1 MARFSFNPIKPINNF
16 ILSFLSKYS
25 VQQEEVIGLDLTP
38 RSVNLIQL
46 SKSGSKW
53 IVEKMSYRAIE
64 GVDDIK
70 NNTQKY
76 ADEIS
81 VAFKSGK
88 FSTTNAAISLPVS
101 TSIIKVIPIPLMN
114 EDEMQKAIEFD
125 SLWENLTQL
134 PDALTEYSIFHQVIR
149 RDASKNM
156 MDVLF
161 VASKLSEVNF
171 YVDVISKAGIN
182 PIVLDVKCFALRNAF
197 ETKNLSKLS
206 DAPLAIL
213 EMGEFEN
220 FLMIIKDDSPYVSD
234 IFVGANDKKLI
245 GSSDANKQTLSQIV
259 NRYVMQIKQ
268 NLNAYTNRFETGK
281 INNIFIVS
289 QSPNIKEITKLFEE
303 QLKEITFINFDP
315 LSDMIIPA
323 QIKEK
328 IQVVDNKSTFT
339 SAIGLATR
347 KLDIFGYYKKV
358 TGVKN
363 INLLPNRETIKKT
376 QRTKLISG
384 IFFGTIAVIIII
396 LASYLSYGFYKKIN
410 INNDELT
417 DYSMNEMEINSLQE
431 TLFNLQ
437 NKKREIEKKL
447 ELTKTAT
454 TNQLTAAK
462 VLSDLAYSAG
472 PGIAFVEIK
481 YEGGEMYSVKGEA
494 LNDKT
499 VVNYINEVREKVIF
513 NKVVLEK
520 SSIAK
525 EGSKIKTFIVKV
537 YVKPELMNTQNIQE
551 ENN

>member
-1 MARFSFNPIKPINNF
+1 MARFSFNPLKPINNF
-16 ILSFLSKYS
+16 LLSFLSKYS

-46 SKSGSKW
+46 SKTGSKW
-53 IVEKMSYRAIE
+53 TVEKMSYRAIE

-206 DAPLAIL
+206 DVPLAIL

-245 GSSDANKQTLSQIV
+245 GSPGTKKETLSQIV

-289 QSPNIKEITKLFEE
+289 QSPNIKEITKILEE

-339 SAIGLATR
+339 SSIGLATR
-347 KLDIFGYYKKV
+347 KLAIFGYYKKV

-384 IFFGTIAVIIII
+384 IFFGTIAFVLIFSA
-396 LASYLSYGFYKKIN
+396 LYLSYGFYKKIN
-410 INNDELT
+410 INNDELI

-437 NKKREIEKKL
+437 NKKREIENKL

-499 VVNYINEVREKVIF
+499 VVDYINEVREKEIF

>member
-1 MARFSFNPIKPINNF
+1 MARFSFNPIKPLNNF
-16 ILSFLSKYS
+16 LLSFLSKYS

-53 IVEKMSYRAIE
+53 TVEKMSYRAIE

-206 DAPLAIL
+206 DTPLAIL

-245 GSSDANKQTLSQIV
+245 GSPDANKQTLSQIV

-289 QSPNIKEITKLFEE
+289 QSPNIKEITKLLEE

-315 LSDMIIPA
+315 LSDMTIPA

-339 SAIGLATR
+339 SSIGLATR

-384 IFFGTIAVIIII
+384 IF
-396 LASYLSYGFYKKIN
+396 L
-410 INNDELT
+410 EQ
-417 DYSMNEMEINSLQE
+417 LQ
-431 TLFNLQ
+431 LL
-437 NKKREIEKKL
+437 
-447 ELTKTAT
+447 
-454 TNQLTAAK
+454 
-462 VLSDLAYSAG
+462 
-472 PGIAFVEIK
+472 
-481 YEGGEMYSVKGEA
+481 
-494 LNDKT
+494 
-499 VVNYINEVREKVIF
+499 
-513 NKVVLEK
+513 
-520 SSIAK
+520 
-525 EGSKIKTFIVKV
+525 
-537 YVKPELMNTQNIQE
+537 
-551 ENN
+551 

>member
-1 MARFSFNPIKPINNF
+1 MARFSFNPIKPLNNF
-16 ILSFLSKYS
+16 LLSFLSKYS

-53 IVEKMSYRAIE
+53 TVEKMSYRAIE

-149 RDASKNM
+149 KDASKNM

-206 DAPLAIL
+206 DTPLAIL

-245 GSSDANKQTLSQIV
+245 GSPDANKQTLSQIV

-289 QSPNIKEITKLFEE
+289 QSPNIKEITKLLEE

-315 LSDMIIPA
+315 LSDMIMPA

-339 SAIGLATR
+339 SSIGLATR

-384 IFFGTIAVIIII
+384 IFFGTVAVIIIFFA
-396 LASYLSYGFYKKIN
+396 LYLSYGFYKKIN
-410 INNDELT
+410 INNDELI

-499 VVNYINEVREKVIF
+499 VVNYINEVREKEIF

-537 YVKPELMNTQNIQE
+537 YVKQELMNTQNIQE

>member
-1 MARFSFNPIKPINNF
+1 MARFSFNPIKPLNNF
-16 ILSFLSKYS
+16 LLSFLSKYS

-53 IVEKMSYRAIE
+53 TVEKMSYRAIE

-88 FSTTNAAISLPVS
+88 FSTSNAAISLPVS

-245 GSSDANKQTLSQIV
+245 GSPDANKQTLSQIV

-289 QSPNIKEITKLFEE
+289 QSPNIKEITKLLEE

-315 LSDMIIPA
+315 LSDMVIPA

-339 SAIGLATR
+339 SSIGLAT
-347 KLDIFGYYKKV
+347 
-358 TGVKN
+358 
-363 INLLPNRETIKKT
+363 
-376 QRTKLISG
+376 
-384 IFFGTIAVIIII
+384 
-396 LASYLSYGFYKKIN
+396 
-410 INNDELT
+410 
-417 DYSMNEMEINSLQE
+417 
-431 TLFNLQ
+431 
-437 NKKREIEKKL
+437 
-447 ELTKTAT
+447 
-454 TNQLTAAK
+454 
-462 VLSDLAYSAG
+462 
-472 PGIAFVEIK
+472 
-481 YEGGEMYSVKGEA
+481 
-494 LNDKT
+494 
-499 VVNYINEVREKVIF
+499 
-513 NKVVLEK
+513 
-520 SSIAK
+520 
-525 EGSKIKTFIVKV
+525 
-537 YVKPELMNTQNIQE
+537 
-551 ENN
+551 EN

>member
-1 MARFSFNPIKPINNF
+1 MARFSFNPLKPINNF
-16 ILSFLSKYS
+16 LLSFLSKYS

-46 SKSGSKW
+46 SKTGSKW
-53 IVEKMSYRAIE
+53 TVEKMSYRAIE

-206 DAPLAIL
+206 DVPLAIL

-245 GSSDANKQTLSQIV
+245 GSPGTKKETLSQIV

-289 QSPNIKEITKLFEE
+289 QSPNIKEITKILEE

-339 SAIGLATR
+339 SSIGLATR

-384 IFFGTIAVIIII
+384 IFFGTIAFVLIFSA
-396 LASYLSYGFYKKIN
+396 LYLSYGFYKKIN
-410 INNDELT
+410 INNDELI

-437 NKKREIEKKL
+437 NKKREIENKL

-499 VVNYINEVREKVIF
+499 VVDYINEVREKEIF

>member
-1 MARFSFNPIKPINNF
+1 MARFSFNPLKPINNF
-16 ILSFLSKYS
+16 LLSFLSKYS

-46 SKSGSKW
+46 SKTGSKW
-53 IVEKMSYRAIE
+53 TVEKMSYRAIE

-206 DAPLAIL
+206 DVPLAIL

-245 GSSDANKQTLSQIV
+245 GSPGTKKETLSQIV

-289 QSPNIKEITKLFEE
+289 QSPNIKEITKILEE

-339 SAIGLATR
+339 SSIGLATR

-384 IFFGTIAVIIII
+384 IFFGTIAFVLIFSA
-396 LASYLSYGFYKKIN
+396 LYLSYGFYKKIN
-410 INNDELT
+410 INNDELI

-437 NKKREIEKKL
+437 NKKREIENKL

-499 VVNYINEVREKVIF
+499 VVDYINEVREKEIF

-537 YVKPELMNTQNIQE
+537 YVKPELMNTQNIKE
-551 ENN
+551 DNN

>member
-1 MARFSFNPIKPINNF
+1 MARFSFNPLKPINNF
-16 ILSFLSKYS
+16 LLSFLSKYS

-46 SKSGSKW
+46 SKTGSKW
-53 IVEKMSYRAIE
+53 TVEKMSYRAIE

-206 DAPLAIL
+206 DVPLAIL

-245 GSSDANKQTLSQIV
+245 GSPGTKKETLSQIV

-289 QSPNIKEITKLFEE
+289 QSPNIKEITKILEE

-339 SAIGLATR
+339 SSIGLATR

-384 IFFGTIAVIIII
+384 IFFGTIAFVLIFSA
-396 LASYLSYGFYKKIN
+396 LYLSYGFYKKIN
-410 INNDELT
+410 INNDELI
-417 DYSMNEMEINSLQE
+417 DYSMNELEINSLQE

-437 NKKREIEKKL
+437 NKKREIENKL

-499 VVNYINEVREKVIF
+499 VVNYINEVREKEIF

>member
-1 MARFSFNPIKPINNF
+1 MARFSFNPIKPLNNF

-46 SKSGSKW
+46 SKSGTKW

-64 GVDDIK
+64 GVEDIK

-88 FSTTNAAISLPVS
+88 FSTSNAAISLPVS

-245 GSSDANKQTLSQIV
+245 GSPDADERTLSQIV

-289 QSPNIKEITKLFEE
+289 QSPNIKEITKLLEE

-315 LSDMIIPA
+315 LSDMTIPA

-384 IFFGTIAVIIII
+384 IFFGTLALI
-396 LASYLSYGFYKKIN
+396 LIFLALYLSYGFYKKIN
-410 INNDELT
+410 INNDELI

-437 NKKREIEKKL
+437 NKKREIENKL

-499 VVNYINEVREKVIF
+499 VVNYINEVREKEIF

>member
-1 MARFSFNPIKPINNF
+1 MARFSFNPLKPINNF
-16 ILSFLSKYS
+16 LLSFLSKYS

-46 SKSGSKW
+46 SKTVSKW
-53 IVEKMSYRAIE
+53 TVEKMSYRAIE

-206 DAPLAIL
+206 DVPLAIL

-245 GSSDANKQTLSQIV
+245 GSPGTKKETLSQIV

-289 QSPNIKEITKLFEE
+289 QSPNIKEITKILEE

-339 SAIGLATR
+339 SSIGLATR

-384 IFFGTIAVIIII
+384 IFFGTIAFVLIFSA
-396 LASYLSYGFYKKIN
+396 LYLSYGFYKKIN
-410 INNDELT
+410 INNDELI
-417 DYSMNEMEINSLQE
+417 DYSMNELEINSLQE

-437 NKKREIEKKL
+437 NKKREIENKL

-499 VVNYINEVREKVIF
+499 VVDYINEVREKEIF

>member
-1 MARFSFNPIKPINNF
+1 MARFSFNPIKPLNNF

-64 GVDDIK
+64 GVEDIK
-70 NNTQKY
+70 NNIQKY

-81 VAFKSGK
+81 IAFKSGK

-245 GSSDANKQTLSQIV
+245 GSPDADERTLSQIV

-289 QSPNIKEITKLFEE
+289 QSPNIKEITKLLEE

-315 LSDMIIPA
+315 LSDMTIPA

-328 IQVVDNKSTFT
+328 IQVIDNKSTFT

-384 IFFGTIAVIIII
+384 IFFGTLALI
-396 LASYLSYGFYKKIN
+396 LIFLALYLSYGFYKKIN
-410 INNDELT
+410 INNDELI

-437 NKKREIEKKL
+437 NKKREIENKL

-499 VVNYINEVREKVIF
+499 VVNYINEVREKEIF

>member
-16 ILSFLSKYS
+16 LLSFLSKYS

-46 SKSGSKW
+46 SKSGTKW
-53 IVEKMSYRAIE
+53 TVEKMSYRAIE

-206 DAPLAIL
+206 DTPLAIL

-245 GSSDANKQTLSQIV
+245 GSPDANKQNLSQIV

-289 QSPNIKEITKLFEE
+289 QSPNIKEITKLLEE

-315 LSDMIIPA
+315 LSDMTIPA

-339 SAIGLATR
+339 SSIGLATR

-384 IFFGTIAVIIII
+384 IFFGTIAVVIIFSA
-396 LASYLSYGFYKKIN
+396 LYLSYGFYKKIN
-410 INNDELT
+410 INNDELV

-437 NKKREIEKKL
+437 NKKREIEDKL
-447 ELTKTAT
+447 KLTKTAT

-481 YEGGEMYSVKGEA
+481 FEGNEMYSIKGEA

-499 VVNYINEVREKVIF
+499 VVNYINEVREKEIF

-537 YVKPELMNTQNIQE
+537 YVKPELMNTQNIKG

>member
-16 ILSFLSKYS
+16 LLSFLSKYS

-53 IVEKMSYRAIE
+53 TVEKMSYRAIE

-149 RDASKNM
+149 KDASKNM

-245 GSSDANKQTLSQIV
+245 GSTDVNKQALSQIV

-289 QSPNIKEITKLFEE
+289 QSPNIKEITKLLEE

-315 LSDMIIPA
+315 LSDMTIPA

-384 IFFGTIAVIIII
+384 IFFGTLAVILIFSA
-396 LASYLSYGFYKKIN
+396 LYLSYGFYKKIN
-410 INNDELT
+410 INNDELI
-417 DYSMNEMEINSLQE
+417 DYTMNEMEINSLQE

-437 NKKREIEKKL
+437 NKKRDIEDKL

-462 VLSDLAYSAG
+462 VLRDLAYSAG

-494 LNDKT
+494 LNDRT
-499 VVNYINEVREKVIF
+499 VVNYINEVREKEIF

>member
-1 MARFSFNPIKPINNF
+1 MARFSFNPLKPINNF
-16 ILSFLSKYS
+16 LLSFLSKYS

-46 SKSGSKW
+46 SKTGSKW
-53 IVEKMSYRAIE
+53 TVEKMSYRAIE

-206 DAPLAIL
+206 DVPLAIL

-245 GSSDANKQTLSQIV
+245 GSPGTKKETLSQIV

-289 QSPNIKEITKLFEE
+289 QSPNIKEITKILEE

-339 SAIGLATR
+339 SSIGLATR

-384 IFFGTIAVIIII
+384 IFFGTIAFVLIFSA
-396 LASYLSYGFYKKIN
+396 LYLSYGFYKKIN
-410 INNDELT
+410 INNDELI
-417 DYSMNEMEINSLQE
+417 DYSMNELEINSLQE

-437 NKKREIEKKL
+437 NKKREIENKL

-499 VVNYINEVREKVIF
+499 VVDYINEVREKEIF

>member
-1 MARFSFNPIKPINNF
+1 
-16 ILSFLSKYS
+16 
-25 VQQEEVIGLDLTP
+25 
-38 RSVNLIQL
+38 
-46 SKSGSKW
+46 
-53 IVEKMSYRAIE
+53 
-64 GVDDIK
+64 
-70 NNTQKY
+70 
-76 ADEIS
+76 
-81 VAFKSGK
+81 
-88 FSTTNAAISLPVS
+88 
-101 TSIIKVIPIPLMN
+101 MN

-206 DAPLAIL
+206 DTPLAIL

-245 GSSDANKQTLSQIV
+245 GSPDANKQTLSQIV

-289 QSPNIKEITKLFEE
+289 QSPNIKEITKLLEE

-315 LSDMIIPA
+315 LSDMTIPA

-339 SAIGLATR
+339 SSIGLATR
-347 KLDIFGYYKKV
+347 KLDIFR
-358 TGVKN
+358 
-363 INLLPNRETIKKT
+363 LL
-376 QRTKLISG
+376 
-384 IFFGTIAVIIII
+384 
-396 LASYLSYGFYKKIN
+396 
-410 INNDELT
+410 
-417 DYSMNEMEINSLQE
+417 
-431 TLFNLQ
+431 
-437 NKKREIEKKL
+437 
-447 ELTKTAT
+447 
-454 TNQLTAAK
+454 
-462 VLSDLAYSAG
+462 
-472 PGIAFVEIK
+472 
-481 YEGGEMYSVKGEA
+481 
-494 LNDKT
+494 
-499 VVNYINEVREKVIF
+499 
-513 NKVVLEK
+513 
-520 SSIAK
+520 
-525 EGSKIKTFIVKV
+525 
-537 YVKPELMNTQNIQE
+537 
-551 ENN
+551 

>member
-1 MARFSFNPIKPINNF
+1 MARFSLNPIKPINNF
-16 ILSFLSKYS
+16 LLSFLSKYS

-46 SKSGSKW
+46 SKNGSKW
-53 IVEKMSYRAIE
+53 TVEKMSYRAIE

-245 GSSDANKQTLSQIV
+245 GSPGTNKETLSQIV

-289 QSPNIKEITKLFEE
+289 QSPNIKEITKLLEE

-339 SAIGLATR
+339 SSIGLATR

-384 IFFGTIAVIIII
+384 IFFGTIAMFLIFSA
-396 LASYLSYGFYKKIN
+396 LYLSYGFYKKIN
-410 INNDELT
+410 INNDELI

-437 NKKREIEKKL
+437 NKKREIEDKL

-499 VVNYINEVREKVIF
+499 VVNYINEVREKEIF

-551 ENN
+551 DNN

>member
-1 MARFSFNPIKPINNF
+1 MARFSLNPIKPINNF
-16 ILSFLSKYS
+16 LLSFLSKYS

>member
-1 MARFSFNPIKPINNF
+1 MARFSFNPIKPLNNF
-16 ILSFLSKYS
+16 LLSFLSKYS

-46 SKSGSKW
+46 SKTGSKW
-53 IVEKMSYRAIE
+53 TVEKMSYRAIE

-206 DAPLAIL
+206 DTPLAIL

-245 GSSDANKQTLSQIV
+245 GSTDANKQTLSQIV

-268 NLNAYTNRFETGK
+268 NLNAYTNRFETAK

-289 QSPNIKEITKLFEE
+289 QSPNIKEITKLLEE

-339 SAIGLATR
+339 SSIGLATR

-384 IFFGTIAVIIII
+384 IFFGTIAVIIIF
-396 LASYLSYGFYKKIN
+396 LALYLSYGFYKKIN
-410 INNDELT
+410 INNNELI

-454 TNQLTAAK
+454 TNQITAAK

-499 VVNYINEVREKVIF
+499 VVNYINEVREKEIF

>member
-1 MARFSFNPIKPINNF
+1 MARFSFNPIKPLNNF
-16 ILSFLSKYS
+16 LLSFLSKYS

-53 IVEKMSYRAIE
+53 TVEKMSYRAIE

-206 DAPLAIL
+206 DTPLAIL

-220 FLMIIKDDSPYVSD
+220 F
-234 IFVGANDKKLI
+234 
-245 GSSDANKQTLSQIV
+245 
-259 NRYVMQIKQ
+259 
-268 NLNAYTNRFETGK
+268 
-281 INNIFIVS
+281 
-289 QSPNIKEITKLFEE
+289 
-303 QLKEITFINFDP
+303 
-315 LSDMIIPA
+315 
-323 QIKEK
+323 
-328 IQVVDNKSTFT
+328 
-339 SAIGLATR
+339 
-347 KLDIFGYYKKV
+347 
-358 TGVKN
+358 
-363 INLLPNRETIKKT
+363 
-376 QRTKLISG
+376 
-384 IFFGTIAVIIII
+384 
-396 LASYLSYGFYKKIN
+396 
-410 INNDELT
+410 
-417 DYSMNEMEINSLQE
+417 
-431 TLFNLQ
+431 
-437 NKKREIEKKL
+437 
-447 ELTKTAT
+447 
-454 TNQLTAAK
+454 
-462 VLSDLAYSAG
+462 
-472 PGIAFVEIK
+472 
-481 YEGGEMYSVKGEA
+481 
-494 LNDKT
+494 
-499 VVNYINEVREKVIF
+499 
-513 NKVVLEK
+513 
-520 SSIAK
+520 
-525 EGSKIKTFIVKV
+525 
-537 YVKPELMNTQNIQE
+537 
-551 ENN
+551 